1 MILLSYENRCR
12 GTAARVLGKG
22 AFQKVPLNQLYLGV
36 SLSEP
41 FDWLTILTAVND
53 VRKRNAIY
61 LNPLLSVNP
70 PNHDTKGA

>member
-1 MILLSYENRCR
+1 MILLNYENRCR
-12 GTAARVLGKG
+12 GTAARVRGKG
-22 AFQKVPLNQLYLGV
+22 AFQQVPINQWYLEV

-53 VRKRNAIY
+53 VRKRKAIY

-70 PNHDTKGA
+70 RNYDTKGA